1 MRTLAEIDEYLRPDL
16 SRTLAI
22 FDAEVHSEQPL
33 IRAMLCRLRGYSGK
47 LLRPRLVLLAGK
59 ACGELR
65 QEHFVLAAVVEM
77 IHMATLV
84 HDDVLDEADLRR
96 REHTINRGWGNQ
108 AAVLFGDY
116 LISHAYHLCSTLG
129 SAAARR
135 VAAATNVVCEGEM
148 MQIAWRGRF
157 DLDEATYLDIIRRKT
172 AALTCVSCE
181 LGAATAGV
189 PPPLAAA
196 FRAFGEELGT
206 AFQIADDLL
215 DLTSSD
221 AELGKTAGR
230 DADLRKIT
238 LPVIRFLATAA
249 PSDRQRLLDVLASDR
264 LNITP
269 RVREILAAADS
280 LEYARATA
288 RRLLDSAIGRLSVL
302 PPGNA
307 REALATLAEYVLQ
320 RQQ

>member
-1 MRTLAEIDEYLRPDL
+1 MRTLAEIDEYLRADL
-16 SRTLAI
+16 SRALAV
-22 FDAEVHSEQPL
+22 FDAELQSDQPL
-33 IRAMLCRLRGYSGK
+33 IGEMLTRLRGYSGK
-47 LLRPRLVLLAGK
+47 LLRPRLVLLAGR
-59 ACGELR
+59 ACGDLR

-96 REHTINRGWGNQ
+96 REHTINHGWGNQ

-129 SAAARR
+129 SAVARR

-148 MQIAWRGRF
+148 TQIALRGRF

-181 LGAATAGV
+181 LGASTAGAA
-189 PPPLAAA
+189 PPLAAA
-196 FRAFGEELGT
+196 LAAFGEELGV

-249 PSDRQRLLDVLASDR
+249 PPDRQRLLDTLSSNHAS
-264 LNITP
+264 ITP
-269 RVREILAAADS
+269 RVRETLAVADS

-288 RRLLDSAIGRLSVL
+288 RRLLGSAIGRLSVL
-302 PPGNA
+302 PPSSA
-307 REALATLAEYVLQ
+307 REALATLAEHVLQ
-320 RQQ
+320 RRH